1 MISKKCSKSTE
12 CLELKFW
19 SCVGLQVSHRLT
31 QNKKETLAEVVSPAT
46 FCNQPFQPL
55 DSALPLA
62 HQEPGS
68 VARMVCSLYS
78 LLPVHELRTARR
90 AAAPAPAPTDRSCC
104 PRCKEQ
110 ERQKKQ
116 NKFTSDLQTV
126 SSLLVWQTPEIKP
139 FSSSFFF
146 F

>member
-1 MISKKCSKSTE
+1 MVKKTCRYDLISKKCSKSTE
-12 CLELKFW
+12 RLELKFW

-55 DSALPLA
+55 DFALPLA

-90 AAAPAPAPTDRSCC
+90 AAAPAPAPLTAAAAQDAKSKSDRKS
-104 PRCKEQ
+104 K
-110 ERQKKQ
+110 
-116 NKFTSDLQTV
+116 TSLHQI
-126 SSLLVWQTPEIKP
+126 SKLFPP
-139 FSSSFFF
+139 C
-146 F
+146 